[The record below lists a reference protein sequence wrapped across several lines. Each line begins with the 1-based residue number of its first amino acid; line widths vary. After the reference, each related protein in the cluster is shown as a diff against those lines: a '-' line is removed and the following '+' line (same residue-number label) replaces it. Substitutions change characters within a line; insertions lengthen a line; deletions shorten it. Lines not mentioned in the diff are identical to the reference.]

1 MTGGGGGRRANGRRG
16 SERIVVVDTMA
27 PLEMFRRFLVASLQ
41 TVPGQYGRMADVF
54 PCTLERA
61 ASTAAGGGGG
71 RGPRVL
77 VDAEGD
83 SDYIRD
89 RPGRR
94 IVGGGRGIGLLR
106 VPDARVRGIDYKSSS
121 GRTSLMWRWV
131 PGRHSQYRRR
141 SGRVH
146 GMATLWSL
154 EHLGGAGVV
163 TAEWAAGQRAV
174 ARAKRARADG
184 GWAAAAAPGTMNR
197 RDRRAESHKRLREG
211 RVAVYPTGYER
222 AMRDEHS

>member
-1 MTGGGGGRRANGRRG
+1 
-16 SERIVVVDTMA
+16 
-27 PLEMFRRFLVASLQ
+27 MFRRFLVASLQ
-41 TVPGQYGRMADVF
+41 TIPGQYGRMADVF
-54 PCTLERA
+54 PCSLERA
-61 ASTAAGGGGG
+61 AATAAGGGGG
-71 RGPRVL
+71 GPRVL

-89 RPGRR
+89 QPGRR
-94 IVGGGRGIGLLR
+94 VVGGGRGIGLLR

-131 PGRHSQYRRR
+131 PGRHSHHRRR

-146 GMATLWSL
+146 GTATKWSL

-174 ARAKRARADG
+174 ARAKMARAEA
-184 GWAAAAAPGTMNR
+184 GWAATAAPDLRASGTMNR

-211 RVAVYPTGYER
+211 RVAVYPTGHEK
-222 AMRDEHS
+222 AMSGDHS